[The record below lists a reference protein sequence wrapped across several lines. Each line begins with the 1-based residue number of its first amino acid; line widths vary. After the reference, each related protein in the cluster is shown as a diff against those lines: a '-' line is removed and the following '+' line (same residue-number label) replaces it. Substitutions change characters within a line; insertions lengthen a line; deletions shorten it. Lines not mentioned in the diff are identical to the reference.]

1 MWRLPPARVTLALKD
16 CKVLRGHLVSL
27 VTQVY
32 LVHLAN
38 PVTRVTLVA
47 QGHLVHLVHLVKLAN
62 LAHPVMRAQMALTE
76 RRAYPDQPDPPVVM
90 AGTPTTRR

>member
-1 MWRLPPARVTLALKD
+1 MWRLPPAPVTLALKD
-16 CKVLRGHLVSL
+16 CKVLRGNLVSL

-47 QGHLVHLVHLVKLAN
+47 QGHLVNLGQGLMPSTPHASVEAMIEVVHG
-62 LAHPVMRAQMALTE
+62 E
-76 RRAYPDQPDPPVVM
+76 
-90 AGTPTTRR
+90 